1 MALEHEEISEQIIGA
16 AFEVHGILGYGFLEK
31 VYQRA
36 MQVELKA
43 TGMSVG
49 LLINF
54 GKQKVEF
61 KRFAYSGES
70 AFHPRESAAK
80 RNNAHQLLEVTL
92 NSAPQF
98 DVMLITELDELGFLS
113 LSCFSQKLVDLRQL

>member
-1 MALEHEEISEQIIGA
+1 MRRCAKKFIKPRIHADETRIQIMALQHEEISEQIIGA

-70 AFHPRESAAK
+70 AFHPRASAAK
-80 RNNAHQLLEVTL
+80 RNNAQSDTG
-92 NSAPQF
+92 SDA
-98 DVMLITELDELGFLS
+98 
-113 LSCFSQKLVDLRQL
+113 